1 MTDRCPQCN
10 AEYGSGDA
18 YCPKCGTPRR
28 GGAARETAS
37 VTDAAATWPNQRTA
51 ATEQA
56 EPDGRD
62 DFIPLV
68 IPPESPRSWPLGDGN
83 RPLIAILIGVA
94 LVGLLGAGAWFAFG
108 GDDDDDG
115 ADALDRPDVPA
126 WVMGGS
132 PAVASPVAAGG
143 DVATPG
149 RTGVAHDNTPAPTE
163 APLSTLPI
171 IAPGASR
178 DSSPAAGDMWS
189 SGVTT
194 PTTLVSSPTATPPAP
209 TATPTV
215 TPPAPTAT
223 PTVTPPAP
231 TATPTATAT
240 LTVTP
245 TATPSPI
252 PTVAPT
258 PARIAPS
265 IPPSVF
271 PNTVAGV
278 LTAIVTDLEP
288 PPTDS
293 TPTAPVTLPAGDGTG
308 GFIPQTPSA

>member
-68 IPPESPRSWPLGDGN
+68 IPPESPRSWPVGDAN
-83 RPLIAILIGVA
+83 RTLLAILIGVA

-149 RTGVAHDNTPAPTE
+149 LPGVAHDNTPAPTE
-163 APLSTLPI
+163 APLSTLPV
-171 IAPGASR
+171 IAAGAAR

-194 PTTLVSSPTATPPAP
+194 PTTLVSS
-209 TATPTV
+209 
-215 TPPAPTAT
+215 

-245 TATPSPI
+245 TATPSPT

-258 PARIAPS
+258 PARTAPS

-293 TPTAPVTLPAGDGTG
+293 TPTAPVTVPAGDGTG